1 MYAYG
6 GAQLEAHGWERL
18 SCSHWRRSPAEQ
30 SRYNQMAKRGAEI
43 LPFGA
48 GAGGSIH
55 GHGLMYGRD
64 LGAWHQALAAGQR
77 APGMVMR
84 PNPNGPMDGL
94 LRGGLDTGWLALGRL
109 PSPVR
114 AHLLPLFERWQQH
127 GLAELTG
134 ETLALTLAGRFWN
147 VNLQAGLFEY
157 LQSNPMGGEAA
168 TLAAHPGGARHHSRV

>member
-6 GAQLEAHGWERL
+6 AHTLEQGGWQRL
-18 SCSHWRRSPAEQ
+18 SCSHWRQGEAEQ
-30 SRYNQMAKRGAEI
+30 SRYNQMAKRDAEI

-48 GAGGSIH
+48 G
-55 GHGLMYGRD
+55 
-64 LGAWHQALAAGQR
+64 AAGQR

-84 PNPNGPMDGL
+84 PNPNAPVDGL

-109 PSPVR
+109 PPSLR
-114 AHLLPLFERWQQH
+114 THLLPLFERWQQH